1 MPLSLTLRYLG
12 LIWIYIQL
20 FEINRCFFMQN
31 NHILCL
37 CVIFT
42 WLYLNSDNIVGMG
55 NRWKR
60 RQFRDEEFIFSYHS
74 NSYRWNCLWYLS
86 FPWVPSVCLT
96 AKVRML
102 WNRLADPC
110 VVLFL
115 CLLSLCCGLEGK
127 KNEIII

>member
-20 FEINRCFFMQN
+20 FEINRCFSCRIIIYYACALYLHM
-31 NHILCL
+31 
-37 CVIFT
+37 
-42 WLYLNSDNIVGMG
+42 YLNSDNIVGMG

-60 RQFRDEEFIFSYHS
+60 SQFRDEEFIFSYHS

-96 AKVRML
+96 AKVRMR

-115 CLLSLCCGLEGK
+115 GLLPLCCGLEGK